1 MSIPVDGFDSNTRS
15 SIARLCRR
23 SDWTCLSSQ
32 SAFRAGRKRL
42 ALGLRCQGQP
52 YLTSMIADGR
62 FSSLLRI
69 YQVLVS
75 MFSLAPLPACEPGLR
90 IQQPPWFNRPVARLQ
105 PEWWRPN
112 IIMTGTFRG
121 ILRRD
126 ATPTLS
132 TAHPIIILKHELHS
146 NWPVY
151 SQHDRKETSKDGLT
165 LVVERSRTCI
175 GPGEQLELTATLN
188 SESPIPFSFRG
199 FDMTLREN
207 VSFRAHPGAV
217 TSKKAN
223 IPQARTTV
231 IGDQK
236 VPANVIL
243 HHGMQ
248 HVDTITCALPQSYNA
263 MTVDAARLIDIR
275 YMIHV
280 SAVLEGG
287 RALDLQIP
295 LTISPFP
302 RQYSDEVLS

>member
-1 MSIPVDGFDSNTRS
+1 M
-15 SIARLCRR
+15 
-23 SDWTCLSSQ
+23 TCIS
-32 SAFRAGRKRL
+32 
-42 ALGLRCQGQP
+42 
-52 YLTSMIADGR
+52 
-62 FSSLLRI
+62 
-69 YQVLVS
+69 
-75 MFSLAPLPACEPGLR
+75 
-90 IQQPPWFNRPVARLQ
+90 
-105 PEWWRPN
+105 
-112 IIMTGTFRG
+112 RG

-151 SQHDRKETSKDGLT
+151 SQLDRKETSKEGLT

-175 GPGEQLELTATLN
+175 GPGEQLELKACLK

-207 VSFRAHPGAV
+207 VSFRAHPGAT
-217 TSKKAN
+217 TSKKVN

-236 VPANVIL
+236 IAANVIL

-248 HVDTITCALPQSYNA
+248 HIAAITCALPQSYNA

-275 YMIHV
+275 YTVHV

-287 RALDLQIP
+287 RVLDLQIP
-295 LTISPFP
+295 LTVSPFP
-302 RQYSDEVLS
+302 EAVLR